1 MNAVETLVHSTVDYA
16 GLFPPAKLTLEA
28 VVKNYATYQNE
39 NRRGMLARLIVPA
52 ARLTEFETVCDQ
64 LSIEPDSPWG
74 ISALVPTIGTT
85 DEQLNADGFIDA
97 MNVIDSFNQRQ
108 TNAHRPI
115 ALVDTI
121 EVKTSSTAS
130 TQAISQHTPDTINA
144 FLEIEWQTDPDASI
158 AAIQKLNRA
167 NLFAKIRSGGVQ
179 AELIPSPEQV
189 ARFLIRCAQRNVGL
203 KATAGLHHPLR
214 GNYRLTYEPD
224 AEFGLMHGFVNVFVA
239 ACLAF
244 GSKITDTETL
254 AKVIA
259 SDSAQDF
266 ILDDETIG
274 FQDFKLDQATVAK
287 IRQSSMISFGSCSFD
302 EPSVEVGEAF
312 KLATN

>member
-16 GLFPPAKLTLEA
+16 GLFPPAKLSLEA
-28 VVKNYATYQNE
+28 VVKNYASYQNE

-52 ARLTEFETVCDQ
+52 SRLVEFETVCDR
-64 LSIEPDSPWG
+64 LSIEPDSPWE
-74 ISALVPTIGTT
+74 ISALVPSIETE
-85 DEQLNADGFIDA
+85 DEQLNADDFINS

-108 TNAHRPI
+108 SNADRPI
-115 ALVDTI
+115 AIVDTI
-121 EVKTSSTAS
+121 EVKTFSTAS
-130 TQAISQHTPDTINA
+130 TQAISQHTPDSINA
-144 FLEIEWQTDPDASI
+144 FLEIEWQNDPDASI
-158 AAIQKLNRA
+158 AAIQKLNRT
-167 NLFAKIRSGGVQ
+167 NLYAKIRSGGIQ
-179 AELIPSPEQV
+179 AKLIPSAEQV
-189 ARFLIRCAQRNVGL
+189 ARFLIRCAQREVGL

-224 AEFGLMHGFVNVFVA
+224 AEFGTMHGFVNVFVA

-244 GSKITDTETL
+244 GGKIADIETL
-254 AKVIA
+254 ARVIA

-266 ILDDETIG
+266 ILNDDAIG
-274 FQDFKLDQATVAK
+274 FQDLKLEQATIAK

-312 KLATN
+312 QLAAI